1 MKLNARLLLG
11 ISLAVILVVLYFI
24 STSTDENNINSLDKP
39 TTPFISQSELIETL
53 PDFYV
58 MDREIS
64 DGDKNKEILAN
75 NLVSKIKQSFGK
87 KDMLDFEAELIAIL
101 KDPTISRQD
110 KINLLWMMV
119 HQLGVETEQGLY
131 VLEYMATLAP
141 IELSEELAVL
151 FTNASARAKL
161 GLLYVME
168 SILRLD
174 NTAAKVSA
182 EHLDQAKQQML
193 DTISAQLVNVD
204 NNVELGF
211 SILETVVGYLPFD
224 QAKLLIDD
232 HFMTLS
238 GEQGETSRATKA
250 GIYNRLA
257 LANPVSRNEFLPQY
271 IESLSADP
279 KKAIEKEALR
289 QDLFN
294 IIKIDRFIA
303 KAPQEFKNTVKDF
316 LVAELP
322 KIEVEST
329 EFNYDAVMLYA
340 DLSIAMAKLQGND
353 LHSSESLYKKQI
365 NNTTNL
371 LEQAILLSR
380 SPYELNTLLP
390 DEYTRLQISER
401 LRAEAKRLGDSSVY
415 SSLLRDVAKQL

>member
-24 STSTDENNINSLDKP
+24 STSTDENNINSPDKP

-58 MDREIS
+58 MDREIN

-182 EHLDQAKQQML
+182 EHLAQAKQQML

-204 NNVELGF
+204 NAELGF
-211 SILETVVGYLPFD
+211 SILETVVGHLPFD

-238 GEQGETSRATKA
+238 GEQNETSRATKA

-279 KKAIEKEALR
+279 QKTIEKEALR

-316 LVAELP
+316 LATELP

-365 NNTTNL
+365 NNTTNP
-371 LEQAILLSR
+371 LEQAILISR

-390 DEYTRLQISER
+390 DEYTRLQISGR
-401 LRAEAKRLGDSSVY
+401 LREEAKRLGDSSVY
-415 SSLLRDVAKQL
+415 SSLLKDVAEQL